1 MPSKPLDRVTIFNVT
16 IVVEAILLL
25 TATFWAQLSEMYL
38 VPIFRCHRIFLVYG
52 VLGGLI
58 TASSGFALLW
68 LAKTYGES
76 SKWLGTLK
84 SIVLDEVAPLFS
96 QFTVPD
102 IMMVAAASGFCE
114 EVLFRGVI
122 QEQSGIVAASAF
134 FGIFHCPSLRHFP
147 YGVWA
152 FCAGLFLGF
161 LKIYTGSV
169 WPPIIAHALS
179 NFIVLLYLR
188 YGLKQAVTNVS

>member
-25 TATFWAQLSEMYL
+25 TATFWSQLGEIYL
-38 VPIFRCHRIFLVYG
+38 LPIFRCHRIFLFYG
-52 VLGGLI
+52 LLGGLF

-68 LAKTYGES
+68 LARSYGES

-84 SIVLDEVAPLFS
+84 SIVLDEVAPLFA

-102 IMMVAAASGFCE
+102 IIMVAAASGFCE
-114 EVLFRGVI
+114 EVFFRGVI

-134 FGIFHCPSLRHFP
+134 FGIFHCPSFRHFP

-161 LKIYTGSV
+161 LKDWTGSV
-169 WPPIIAHALS
+169 WTPIIAHAVS
-179 NFIVLLYLR
+179 NFVVLLYLR
-188 YGLKQAVTNVS
+188 YGLKQAVKNVS